1 VHGPVIPDFGAVL
14 ECSPQTFQ
22 PVIRITRDTGERE
35 IVLTRWGLVPFW
47 IRLANSRGADEVTEM
62 RTLQARELFF
72 EAVNE

>member
-1 VHGPVIPDFGAVL
+1 
-14 ECSPQTFQ
+14 
-22 PVIRITRDTGERE
+22 VIRITRDTGERE

-62 RTLQARELFF
+62 QTLQARELFF